1 MRESHKHAEL
11 IDIVKTINL
20 YFHYQSLSESFHDM
34 AEIARENGDHE
45 DVVRLC
51 KDSIKYAKYAMDVKR
66 IIIDEFK
73 EELED

>member
-1 MRESHKHAEL
+1 MTKSHKHAE

-20 YFHYQSLSESFHDM
+20 YFHHQSLSEAFHDM

-51 KDSIKYAKYAMDVKR
+51 KDSIKQAKHARRVKSV
-66 IIIDEFK
+66 IVSMFK